1 MSMNENQEDL
11 FASDPSIPLPH
22 TTASFAEK
30 RPLRILVADDNA
42 INRNVV
48 QTILDRLGYQTI
60 EAWLWAS

>member
-42 INRNVV
+42 INRYVV
-48 QTILDRLGYQTI
+48 QTILDRLG
-60 EAWLWAS
+60 